1 MLGKVE
7 LQGKQNVICCKVQ
20 HGQIRVVGFVHRRK
34 LVPAAHT
41 ARATAMVGK
50 MERAQIWCSTA
61 SIHCKNEEDEEDEE
75 EQDSLV
81 LLAP

>member
-1 MLGKVE
+1 
-7 LQGKQNVICCKVQ
+7 
-20 HGQIRVVGFVHRRK
+20 
-34 LVPAAHT
+34 
-41 ARATAMVGK
+41 MVGK